1 MAEAEGTG
9 DTLVLNGRPIRQAAL
24 IHCVGS
30 RQIPGIHAENE
41 GGYLNEYC
49 SRTCCSATLYAANQ
63 IREHYPKTRVFDFYR
78 DIRTY
83 GRGQEELYTQ
93 AAQNRDGVFPL
104 RGRGGAASPEE
115 SRSHQGTRCWSR

>member
-1 MAEAEGTG
+1 M
-9 DTLVLNGRPIRQAAL
+9 

-41 GGYLNEYC
+41 VGYLNEYC
-49 SRTCCSATLYAANQ
+49 SRTCCGATLHAANL
-63 IREHYPKTRVFDFYR
+63 IRENYPRTRVFDFYR

-93 AAQNRDGVFPL
+93 AAAKQGGVLPL
-104 RGRGGAASPEE
+104 
-115 SRSHQGTRCWSR
+115 